1 MGRPY
6 SYNPGPRKASC
17 CPQTGL
23 RPEFK
28 TTLSRRS
35 FLEGVGY
42 ITLGTLWLKN
52 VSWKNLSASVA
63 TLPEEIRTDFRAA
76 LKVKPILIYDTPT
89 RVHQTSWRAWG
100 GIQTQREAEEE
111 LARIKGE
118 LEALGK
124 KADFP
129 VEFLPVSGVRQAG
142 ELSQAAGDLAA
153 ADVIIVYAAGGW
165 LDRFKKLEETGKE
178 LIFFCRHRSGP
189 LYLWYEIISPRYL
202 RQHTDHLALERVDY
216 SDIVIDS
223 QDELLWRLRSLC
235 GWRNTM
241 GTKIIAVGGPD
252 AWSQP
257 PGVVPKLV
265 EEKWKF
271 DIKTVSY
278 DELGRIIDEA
288 RKDPAAMKRAEQ
300 RAAEYL
306 KLPGTKL
313 ETDFN
318 FVRHAFLLEE
328 VFIALMKKANCR
340 AITINGCMGTI
351 MPIAETSACLTLSL
365 LNDAGYL
372 AFCESD
378 FVVIPAGVLLANI
391 SGKPVFLNDP
401 TYPHEGLI
409 TLAHCTAPRK
419 MDGKNLEPA
428 RILTHFES
436 DYGAAPKVE
445 MRRGQIVTNIIP
457 DFAAKRW
464 VGLRGRIEDAPFLP
478 ICRSQIEVSFDQDS
492 DLLARRM
499 PGFHW
504 MTGYGDYLREVG
516 YALRRAKI
524 AWDLLK

>member
-1 MGRPY
+1 MRKPH
-6 SYNPGPRKASC
+6 NPDHTPGPAWC
-17 CPQTGL
+17 CPQGGL
-23 RPEFK
+23 RLGPK

-35 FLEGVGY
+35 FLESIGY
-42 ITLGTLWLKN
+42 TTLGTLGLKN
-52 VSWKNLSASVA
+52 VSWKSLSAGV
-63 TLPEEIRTDFRAA
+63 TPFPEEHLAEFRTA
-76 LKVKPILIYDTPT
+76 LKVMPILSYDTPT
-89 RVHQTSWRAWG
+89 RAHQTSWRAWG
-100 GIQTQREAEEE
+100 GIQTQQEADEEM
-111 LARIKGE
+111 ARIKSE
-118 LEALGK
+118 LSALKK
-124 KADFP
+124 KAEFP
-129 VEFLPVSGVRQAG
+129 LEFLPLSGVKDSA
-142 ELSQAAGDLAA
+142 EIDKLKEELAA
-153 ADVIIVYAAGGW
+153 ADVVIVYAAGGW

-178 LIFFCRHRSGP
+178 LIFFCRHQSGP
-189 LYLWYEIISPRYL
+189 VYLWYEIISPRYL
-202 RQHTDHLALERVDY
+202 RQHTDYLALERADY
-216 SDIVIDS
+216 SDVVIDS
-223 QDELLWRLRSLC
+223 PDELLWRLRSLC

-265 EEKWKF
+265 EEKWRF

-278 DELGRIIDEA
+278 DELGRIINEA
-288 RKDPAAMKRAEQ
+288 RNDTAAMKRAQQ
-300 RAAEYL
+300 RADEYL
-306 KLPGTKL
+306 KLSGTKL

-318 FVRHAFLLEE
+318 FVRNAFLLEE
-328 VFIALMKKANCR
+328 VFMALMKKAGCR

-419 MDGKNLEPA
+419 MDGKTLEPA

-464 VGLRGRIEDAPFLP
+464 VGLRGRIEEAPFLP

-492 DLLARRM
+492 ELLARRM

-516 YALRRAKI
+516 YALRRVKI
-524 AWDLLK
+524 AWDCL